1 MHSGYTPILHAEK
14 LPPLS
19 RLGRN
24 SLNLTLDFTG
34 IIRTMTAGYC
44 QAFSALSLFALNLN
58 AHYNRFANRLPACGM
73 NSSAPHPAAGPKSH
87 PNCVDIGISLS
98 YTPCEAGH
106 FRGVGVIH
114 MSMKLCLFACA
125 VIVAAVFLYGCQAVS
140 RLEEPPSL
148 LKVESTTVPAPEGTV
163 IPPEKKTAI
172 CPDCAARMK
181 GGVKSSVVY
190 RSAEVPALADIYFN
204 YDKYAITP
212 AAAGIL
218 RSNARWFRA
227 NPRVKV
233 RLEGHCDERGTG
245 KYNVRLGQQRAK
257 AAKSYLM
264 RLGVS
269 GRVLE
274 VSTYGSEKPDSS
286 EHNTQA
292 WARNR
297 KVHFAP
303 LE

>member
-1 MHSGYTPILHAEK
+1 
-14 LPPLS
+14 
-19 RLGRN
+19 
-24 SLNLTLDFTG
+24 
-34 IIRTMTAGYC
+34 
-44 QAFSALSLFALNLN
+44 
-58 AHYNRFANRLPACGM
+58 
-73 NSSAPHPAAGPKSH
+73 
-87 PNCVDIGISLS
+87 
-98 YTPCEAGH
+98 
-106 FRGVGVIH
+106 
-114 MSMKLCLFACA
+114 MSMKLCIFACA
-125 VIVAAVFLYGCQAVS
+125 VVVAAVVLSGCEPIR
-140 RLEEPPSL
+140 RLEEPASF
-148 LKVESTTVPAPEGTV
+148 LKVESTTIPAPEGV
-163 IPPEKKTAI
+163 VVPPEKKTAI

-181 GGVKSSVVY
+181 GVTSSVVY
-190 RSAEVPALADIYFN
+190 RSAEVPALADIYFD
-204 YDKYAITP
+204 YDKHAITP

-218 RSNARWFRA
+218 RRNAEWFRA
-227 NPRVKV
+227 NPGVKV